1 MHRHKREQLNGWG
14 GGWGN
19 GATVTVAS
27 ANTNNHRDHL
37 VWSVGTFLFMTDG
50 KQREP
55 ALPQHNEMKTLRR
68 EA

>member
-1 MHRHKREQLNGWG
+1 MRRHKRERLNGVG
-14 GGWGN
+14 GG
-19 GATVTVAS
+19 AVTAS

-50 KQREP
+50 KQREL
-55 ALPQHNEMKTLRR
+55 ALPRHSEMKTLRR